1 MRGYE
6 VIASDGESVGT
17 VVGEAVENLVVE
29 HGTLLKS
36 RHAIP
41 RALAQIDEDAH
52 VVRTTIAKRVIDESP
67 KLDADGDEAAIAG
80 YYGLAGGGDS
90 PATEGYGEVGPAD
103 PAIGAER
110 QEFAAG
116 LEPAAAERARIREH
130 PEQLD
135 GAPADL
141 RNEPSPHHVGRRGA
155 F

>member
-6 VIASDGESVGT
+6 VIASGGESVGT
-17 VVGEAVENLVVE
+17 VVGETGENLVVE
-29 HGTLLKS
+29 HGMLLKS

-41 RALAQIDEDAH
+41 RAFAHVDEDAH
-52 VVRTTIAKRVIDESP
+52 VVRATIAKRVIDESP
-67 KLDADGDEAAIAG
+67 KLDADVDEATIAG

-110 QEFAAG
+110 QELAAG
-116 LEPAAAERARIREH
+116 LEPAAAERARMREH
-130 PEQLD
+130 PEQLE
-135 GAPADL
+135 GGPVDL
-141 RNEPSPHHVGRRGA
+141 RKAPPPHHVGRRGA